1 MAIRDTCGDK
11 NQFITIDPKE
21 DGGVVTF
28 ENNGQGKIV
37 GIGKIQINSTT
48 FIDNVFY
55 VKGLK
60 HNLISI
66 SQLCDKGYTVS
77 FSTTMCVIANP
88 KDNSI
93 IFIGNRHG
101 NVYIVDL
108 NNMSNLSQCLMA
120 NENKSEEV
128 CWLWH
133 RRLGHAS
140 MDLMSKL
147 TRKDLVKGL
156 PKVNYERNKLCDAC
170 QLGKQTRCT
179 FKPKNLVSTT
189 RPLELLHMDLFGPT
203 RTTSLGGKRYGL
215 VIVDDYSRFTWV
227 MFLAHRDET
236 FALF

>member
-1 MAIRDTCGDK
+1 MCLTVKDSRRWYLDSGCSRHMCGDRS
-11 NQFITIDPKE
+11 QFITITPKE
-21 DGGVVTF
+21 DGGSVTF
-28 ENNGQGKIV
+28 GDNGQGKIV

-48 FIDNVFY
+48 FIDNVFH

-77 FSTTMCVIANP
+77 FSTTMCVITNP

-108 NNMSNLSQCLMA
+108 NNMSNLSRCLMA
-120 NENKSEEV
+120 NENKTEEV
-128 CWLWH
+128 SWLWH

-147 TRKDLVKGL
+147 IRKNLVKGL
-156 PKVNYERNKLCDAC
+156 PKVKYEKNKLCDAC
-170 QLGKQTRCT
+170 QLGK
-179 FKPKNLVSTT
+179 
-189 RPLELLHMDLFGPT
+189 
-203 RTTSLGGKRYGL
+203 
-215 VIVDDYSRFTWV
+215 
-227 MFLAHRDET
+227 
-236 FALF
+236 